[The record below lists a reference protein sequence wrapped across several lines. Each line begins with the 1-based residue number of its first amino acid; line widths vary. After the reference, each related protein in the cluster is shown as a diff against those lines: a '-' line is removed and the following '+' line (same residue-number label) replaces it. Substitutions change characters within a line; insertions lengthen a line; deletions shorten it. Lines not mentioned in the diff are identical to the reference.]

1 MPARARHHSSHAEK
15 KAGESRPSFAGKTR
29 RRARPVLLALMA
41 ALTLSCASTRP
52 APPRPEELDKGRRI
66 AESALALV
74 GTPYRFGGETPAG
87 FDCSGLIRYVY
98 GRFGYDLPRAT
109 GDQIKVGRRVD
120 EGDLLPG
127 DLVFFKVGFWKTL
140 HAGIYIGDG
149 RFVHAPK
156 SGGQV
161 EVQRLD
167 RGYYQD
173 RFLTARR
180 VIGSF

>member
-1 MPARARHHSSHAEK
+1 MPARARPCPGRAEK
-15 KAGESRPSFAGKTR
+15 NTGESRSAAAWKKCR
-29 RRARPVLLALMA
+29 RVRLVLLICMA

-66 AESALALV
+66 AESAAALV
-74 GTPYRFGGETPAG
+74 GTPYRYGGDTPAG

-109 GDQIKVGRRVD
+109 GDQIKVGRRAAVD
-120 EGDLLPG
+120 DLLPG

-140 HAGIYIGDG
+140 HAGIYIGAG

-156 SGGQV
+156 SGSQV

-173 RFLTARR
+173 RYHTARR
-180 VIGSF
+180 VIGGY

>member
-1 MPARARHHSSHAEK
+1 
-15 KAGESRPSFAGKTR
+15 
-29 RRARPVLLALMA
+29 MA

-66 AESALALV
+66 AESATTLV
-74 GTPYRFGGETPAG
+74 GTPYRYGGDTPAG

-120 EGDLLPG
+120 LEDFLPG
-127 DLVFFKVGFWKTL
+127 DLVFFKVGFWKSL

-156 SGGQV
+156 SGSQV

-173 RFLTARR
+173 RYHTARR
-180 VIGSF
+180 VIGGF